1 MRLFLDR
8 DDNNWEPHLPSTTM
22 VYNMKVCKATGVTP
36 LLAYFGREAKLPAD
50 MVLRLPDTKYQSVLA
65 NVQAILEQYQSVFDT
80 IQQQE
85 DETICRSKAA
95 YTEPPR
101 IRWRM
106 QSGIWCLERLARLPR
121 DGLDPGP
128 PPN

>member
-1 MRLFLDR
+1 MA
-8 DDNNWEPHLPSTTM
+8 
-22 VYNMKVCKATGVTP
+22 YNMKVCKATGVTP

-85 DETICRSKAA
+85 DETSPQLMPFGLQKQTQRCLRLPVM
-95 YTEPPR
+95 TPPPR
-101 IRWRM
+101 
-106 QSGIWCLERLARLPR
+106 
-121 DGLDPGP
+121 
-128 PPN
+128 